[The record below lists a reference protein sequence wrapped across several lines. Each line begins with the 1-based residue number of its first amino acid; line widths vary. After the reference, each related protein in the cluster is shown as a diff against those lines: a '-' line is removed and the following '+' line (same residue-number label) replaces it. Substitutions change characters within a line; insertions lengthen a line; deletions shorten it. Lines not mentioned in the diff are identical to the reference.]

1 MSAKVHRQSQ
11 KMGVFLQ
18 GIGNSLTPESLEIPL
33 MPQKLTDTAI
43 RTAKPK
49 EKPWKLTDGGGLY
62 VLVSPTG
69 GKLWRLKYRYG
80 GKEKLLAL
88 GAYPFV
94 SLKDARVRAIA
105 AKELLARGIDPS
117 AERKAAK
124 VEATAAALTFEKVA
138 REWYAKQ
145 LGKWTPRHASGVLRR
160 LEVHAFP
167 ELGARPIAELG
178 APDFLAVLHKVEKTG
193 HIETARRVAQ
203 ICGQVTRY
211 ARLTGIVP
219 ADAASG
225 LTEAL
230 TARPAQHFA
239 AITEPE
245 KVGHLLR
252 AIDEYQ
258 GEPSTCYAL
267 RILPYVFIRSSE
279 LRGATWDEIDL
290 EKAEWLIPAERMKMK
305 RPHIVP
311 LARQV
316 VELFTSMRQFSG
328 DRQLVSPGLASA
340 SRPITDVCLLN
351 ALRRMGYARGEM
363 TIHGF
368 RSMASTLLNE
378 QGYNRDWIERQL
390 AHCEKNAVR
399 AAYNH
404 AEYLPERRRMMQEWA
419 DYLDGLRA
427 GAEV

>member
-1 MSAKVHRQSQ
+1 MMAGLEYRR
-11 KMGVFLQ
+11 LQ
-18 GIGNSLTPESLEIPL
+18 
-33 MPQKLTDTAI
+33 
-43 RTAKPK
+43 
-49 EKPWKLTDGGGLY
+49 
-62 VLVSPTG
+62 VVSPA
-69 GKLWRLKYRYG
+69 LA
-80 GKEKLLAL
+80 EKLAEESKGPLIL
-88 GAYPFV
+88 NVEERIREG
-94 SLKDARVRAIA
+94 
-105 AKELLARGIDPS
+105 LLAGRA
-117 AERKAAK
+117 AEELGDGLLSQAGPQG
-124 VEATAAALTFEKVA
+124 VLTA
-138 REWYAKQ
+138 REI
-145 LGKWTPRHASGVLRR
+145 G
-160 LEVHAFP
+160 
-167 ELGARPIAELG
+167 
-178 APDFLAVLHKVEKTG
+178 
-193 HIETARRVAQ
+193 
-203 ICGQVTRY
+203 C
-211 ARLTGIVP
+211 GIVP

-316 VELFTSMRQFSG
+316 VELFASMRQFSG
-328 DRQLVSPGLASA
+328 DRQLVFPGLASA